1 MLNFYFNF
9 LRLPTASA
17 ACLTAYSTDYV
28 RYRVGDENENDV
40 DDDGGGGR
48 GGGYS
53 KAWHPAARWKI
64 DKSQETQQL

>member
-17 ACLTAYSTDYV
+17 ACLTAYFPDYV

-53 KAWHPAARWKI
+53 
-64 DKSQETQQL
+64 